1 MVILHFVL
9 HENIN
14 SSRSNTMLETTYL
27 IHKMGSGLVKDIS
40 SSERPKDASRPY
52 RIYHSSMLTV
62 AGFLNIHHAINQTMS
77 VSMKMPLVSG
87 LLLSLWAQTV
97 PLFDFGMVCLKSST
111 SGHKPYGKCQSKTR
125 ETSSILRSIFPVST
139 IGFLISWW
147 TLRSDLQSTVSD
159 SAQRRSQSHLTN
171 HYSGD

>member
-52 RIYHSSMLTV
+52 RIYL
-62 AGFLNIHHAINQTMS
+62 G
-77 VSMKMPLVSG
+77 
-87 LLLSLWAQTV
+87 
-97 PLFDFGMVCLKSST
+97 
-111 SGHKPYGKCQSKTR
+111 
-125 ETSSILRSIFPVST
+125 ILRTYIYSHRDKVD
-139 IGFLISWW
+139 
-147 TLRSDLQSTVSD
+147 LR
-159 SAQRRSQSHLTN
+159 
-171 HYSGD
+171 